1 MVARMVRRS
10 LSSAMVSLTVFQN
23 DLSSLGISESSM
35 SASRIRRKRLKSVSP
50 LVRDLEVVHVILLS
64 LRCAL
69 LAEIIRRGWP
79 R

>member
-1 MVARMVRRS
+1 
-10 LSSAMVSLTVFQN
+10 LGSAMVSLAVFQN